1 MSSYTN
7 NNYVPYAYQQLS
19 STGASS
25 SYPTGYTVRQQFYYP
40 SGRNRR
46 SGGYGHGGGHGG
58 CCCCKDEGGMLDDP
72 GLLAAAAAAFF
83 ALYQAIIALKMRRKK
98 RDLDFLDYLEISVLN
113 LQELLV
119 QGNIQDLILAGRKHL
134 LSLISI
140 HM

>member
-1 MSSYTN
+1 
-7 NNYVPYAYQQLS
+7 
-19 STGASS
+19 
-25 SYPTGYTVRQQFYYP
+25 
-40 SGRNRR
+40 
-46 SGGYGHGGGHGG
+46 
-58 CCCCKDEGGMLDDP
+58 MLDDP

-98 RDLDFLDYLEISVLN
+98 RDLDFFDYLEISVLN

-119 QGNIQDLILAGRKHL
+119 QGNIQDLILAGRKYL